1 MGDGISLRQE
11 RCNIASEA
19 KVIHLKS
26 RLPKGLHTDCRTE
39 LDGGKYFISV
49 FMTLEL
55 KFSISFN
62 CESRQQIIV
71 SIPVILSLEEIMVSY
86 YISDATEI

>member
-1 MGDGISLRQE
+1 MQTMGDGISLGQE

-49 FMTLEL
+49 FMTL
-55 KFSISFN
+55 
-62 CESRQQIIV
+62 
-71 SIPVILSLEEIMVSY
+71 
-86 YISDATEI
+86 